1 MPQRRRK
8 RKKARATAFIG
19 LDYIND
25 IVHPEGKISHIAEPA
40 AERGIIAKV
49 NRALEIARNKEW
61 LTILVKVG
69 FSKGY
74 LDHPK
79 RSPFFGKL
87 HEIGAL
93 EAGSSGMDFH
103 PEIREDLADLVIVKP
118 RISAFYG
125 TQLDAALRARNV
137 NRLVIAGVST
147 AWAVQSTVIWS
158 AASVITGDVTSGR
171 QKMRDRMVGALI
183 GVPAGMSAGAL
194 IPHSVF
200 AYDLSALAAVLTL
213 VAIQPYVL
221 AFGLRCTAVA
231 LALMLAGQSSGMAE
245 ERASHVII
253 GGLIGFTVMYAV
265 RVVAVKVRCA
275 ARSFQ
280 M

>member
-1 MPQRRRK
+1 M
-8 RKKARATAFIG
+8 ATAFIG

-25 IVHPEGKISHIAEPA
+25 IVHPEGKISHTAEPA

-69 FSKGY
+69 FAKGY

-147 AWAVQSTVIWS
+147 AWAVQSTV
-158 AASVITGDVTSGR
+158 
-171 QKMRDRMVGALI
+171 RDAHDRDYEV
-183 GVPAGMSAGAL
+183 
-194 IPHSVF
+194 
-200 AYDLSALAAVLTL
+200 
-213 VAIQPYVL
+213 YVL
-221 AFGLRCTAVA
+221 EDACAAATEAVH
-231 LALMLAGQSSGMAE
+231 QSSMELLGSIAKVIRVEDLAE
-245 ERASHVII
+245 
-253 GGLIGFTVMYAV
+253 LL
-265 RVVAVKVRCA
+265 
-275 ARSFQ
+275 
-280 M
+280 

>member
-147 AWAVQSTVIWS
+147 AWAVQSTV
-158 AASVITGDVTSGR
+158 
-171 QKMRDRMVGALI
+171 RDAHDRDFE
-183 GVPAGMSAGAL
+183 
-194 IPHSVF
+194 VF
-200 AYDLSALAAVLTL
+200 VLEDACAAVNDSVHHSSMELL
-213 VAIQPYVL
+213 GAIAKVIRVEDL
-221 AFGLRCTAVA
+221 
-231 LALMLAGQSSGMAE
+231 
-245 ERASHVII
+245 ERLS
-253 GGLIGFTVMYAV
+253 
-265 RVVAVKVRCA
+265 
-275 ARSFQ
+275 
-280 M
+280 

>member
-1 MPQRRRK
+1 MRSS
-8 RKKARATAFIG
+8 TAIM
-19 LDYIND
+19 
-25 IVHPEGKISHIAEPA
+25 
-40 AERGIIAKV
+40 

-69 FSKGY
+69 FAKGY

-147 AWAVQSTVIWS
+147 AWAVQSTV
-158 AASVITGDVTSGR
+158 
-171 QKMRDRMVGALI
+171 RDAHDRDYEV
-183 GVPAGMSAGAL
+183 
-194 IPHSVF
+194 
-200 AYDLSALAAVLTL
+200 
-213 VAIQPYVL
+213 YVL
-221 AFGLRCTAVA
+221 EDACAAATEAVH
-231 LALMLAGQSSGMAE
+231 QSSMELLGSIAKVIRVEDLAE
-245 ERASHVII
+245 
-253 GGLIGFTVMYAV
+253 LL
-265 RVVAVKVRCA
+265 
-275 ARSFQ
+275 
-280 M
+280 

>member
-1 MPQRRRK
+1 M
-8 RKKARATAFIG
+8 ATAFIG

-25 IVHPEGKISHIAEPA
+25 IVHPEGKISHTAEPA

-147 AWAVQSTVIWS
+147 AWAVQSTV
-158 AASVITGDVTSGR
+158 
-171 QKMRDRMVGALI
+171 RDAHDRDYEV
-183 GVPAGMSAGAL
+183 
-194 IPHSVF
+194 
-200 AYDLSALAAVLTL
+200 
-213 VAIQPYVL
+213 YVL
-221 AFGLRCTAVA
+221 EDACAAATEAVH
-231 LALMLAGQSSGMAE
+231 QSSMELLGSIAKVIRVEDLAE
-245 ERASHVII
+245 
-253 GGLIGFTVMYAV
+253 LL
-265 RVVAVKVRCA
+265 
-275 ARSFQ
+275 
-280 M
+280 

>member
-1 MPQRRRK
+1 MNSTGKTDGVTMNTSNRS
-8 RKKARATAFIG
+8 TAFIG

-49 NRALEIARNKEW
+49 NRALEIARNKQW

-147 AWAVQSTVIWS
+147 AWAVQSTV
-158 AASVITGDVTSGR
+158 
-171 QKMRDRMVGALI
+171 RDAHDRDYEV
-183 GVPAGMSAGAL
+183 
-194 IPHSVF
+194 
-200 AYDLSALAAVLTL
+200 
-213 VAIQPYVL
+213 YVL
-221 AFGLRCTAVA
+221 EDACAAATEAVHQSSMELLGSIA
-231 LALMLAGQSSGMAE
+231 KVIRVEDLAG
-245 ERASHVII
+245 
-253 GGLIGFTVMYAV
+253 LL
-265 RVVAVKVRCA
+265 
-275 ARSFQ
+275 
-280 M
+280 

>member
-1 MPQRRRK
+1 MNTSNRS
-8 RKKARATAFIG
+8 TAFIG

-25 IVHPEGKISHIAEPA
+25 IVHPEGKISHIAESA

-147 AWAVQSTVIWS
+147 AWAVQSTV
-158 AASVITGDVTSGR
+158 
-171 QKMRDRMVGALI
+171 RDAHDRDYEV
-183 GVPAGMSAGAL
+183 
-194 IPHSVF
+194 
-200 AYDLSALAAVLTL
+200 
-213 VAIQPYVL
+213 YVL
-221 AFGLRCTAVA
+221 EDACAAATEAVH
-231 LALMLAGQSSGMAE
+231 QSSMELLGSIAKVIRVEDLAE
-245 ERASHVII
+245 
-253 GGLIGFTVMYAV
+253 LL
-265 RVVAVKVRCA
+265 
-275 ARSFQ
+275 
-280 M
+280 

>member
-1 MPQRRRK
+1 MNSTGKTDGVTMNTSNRS
-8 RKKARATAFIG
+8 TAFIG

-69 FSKGY
+69 FAKGY

-147 AWAVQSTVIWS
+147 AWAVQSTV
-158 AASVITGDVTSGR
+158 
-171 QKMRDRMVGALI
+171 RDAHDRDYEV
-183 GVPAGMSAGAL
+183 
-194 IPHSVF
+194 
-200 AYDLSALAAVLTL
+200 
-213 VAIQPYVL
+213 YVL
-221 AFGLRCTAVA
+221 EDACAAATEAVHQSSMELLGSIA
-231 LALMLAGQSSGMAE
+231 KVIRVEDLAG
-245 ERASHVII
+245 
-253 GGLIGFTVMYAV
+253 LL
-265 RVVAVKVRCA
+265 
-275 ARSFQ
+275 
-280 M
+280 